1 MTDVKD
7 VAAHKFLW
15 LRLLAQIEFDQI
27 VDEFFEDGIVDFD
40 ILACVLEE
48 WLTVKRNKVI
58 ITCRIHSSLQIS
70 SYFFW
75 NGIGLKE
82 VDERLGRQ
90 TFFCDEAW
98 IPHPI

>member
-40 ILACVLEE
+40 ILTCDFEE
-48 WLTVKRNKVI
+48 WFSVKRKTINK
-58 ITCRIHSSLQIS
+58 S
-70 SYFFW
+70 
-75 NGIGLKE
+75 K
-82 VDERLGRQ
+82 
-90 TFFCDEAW
+90 
-98 IPHPI
+98 